1 VKTAGMLLSL
11 VVVLAIGY
19 YFYSVQVAPGPATQ
33 VSPKELIDVV
43 GVKNDL
49 LSIAQAERLF
59 LAANGNY
66 GSFEQ
71 LQQDGSITFSAT
83 NRRSYNFVVEPN
95 SAQGFRPLQHR
106 LIHRSEIGPLFRL
119 MKPCSSP
126 SAKSSWIPS
135 PPPDRRSKAPI
146 LNAKDLPF

>member
-1 VKTAGMLLSL
+1 MKTAGMLLSL
-11 VVVLAIGY
+11 IVVLAIGY
-19 YFYSVQVAPGPATQ
+19 YFYSVQVAPGPANQ
-33 VSPKELIDVV
+33 VSPKELVDVV

-83 NRRSYNFVVEPN
+83 NQRSYNFVVEPN
-95 SAQGFRPLQHR
+95 SAQGFRATATPAD
-106 LIHRSEIGPLFRL
+106 
-119 MKPCSSP
+119 P
-126 SAKSSWIPS
+126 SKRDWPTLSI
-135 PPPDRRSKAPI
+135 DETMELTQR
-146 LNAKDLPF
+146 